1 MRVLVITFGT
11 EGDVRPL
18 AALCSAL
25 IAAGHEARLLAPDDG
40 LDAVRVLGVPAT
52 GLSGGIRTTLN
63 AAGTTRG
70 ENSAAALARVA
81 NDNASAWLKTAL
93 DHGSGC
99 DLVIAASLAAFVG
112 LSAAETLG
120 VPGIGAGMFPLTSTA
135 EFASPFVPPGAV
147 PGWANRLTF
156 RLINEMIWRGLAG
169 ATNKARR
176 EVGLPSRR
184 RLWTEHPM
192 LYGFS
197 RYLIPRPDDWPANAT
212 ICGLWARPAADWSP
226 PDDLAAFLAAGE
238 PPIYV
243 GFGSM
248 AVTEPRRLLEA
259 LVAGIGG
266 RRALFYPGWSGL
278 QAPDLPANVHLIGA
292 TPHDWLFP
300 RTAMAIHHGGSGT
313 THSAALAGVPSIV
326 APFAGDQP
334 FWADRLRRA
343 GVAPAPISPHRPDAR
358 AIAAAIDF
366 GYRPEVRSRAAELG
380 QAMAAE
386 SGLESA
392 VVRIEELAG
401 SVKAS
406 PGGGA
411 IAAHP

>member
-18 AALCSAL
+18 AALCQAL
-25 IAAGHEARLLAPDDG
+25 IAAGHEARLLAPDDA
-40 LDAVRVLGVPAT
+40 LDAARALDVPAT
-52 GLSGGIRTTLN
+52 GLSGGIRTTLT
-63 AAGTTRG
+63 AASATRG
-70 ENSAAALARVA
+70 ENSAAALARITRE
-81 NDNASAWLKTAL
+81 NTSAWLRAAL
-93 DHGSGC
+93 DHGAGC
-99 DLVIAASLAAFVG
+99 DVVIGASLAAFVG
-112 LSAAETLG
+112 LSAAEKLG
-120 VPGIGAGMFPLTSTA
+120 VPVVGAGMFPLTATA
-135 EFASPFVPPGAV
+135 EFASPFIPPGAI
-147 PGWANRLTF
+147 PGWANRLTY
-156 RLINEMIWRGLAG
+156 RLINEVIWRGLAG

-176 EVGLPSRR
+176 EVGLPTRR
-184 RLWTEHPM
+184 RLWSEHPM

-197 RYLIPRPDDWPANAT
+197 RHLVPRPGDWPANAT
-212 ICGLWARPAADWSP
+212 ICGLWARPATDWSP

-259 LVAGIGG
+259 LVGGIGG

-278 QAPDLPANVHLIGA
+278 QTPDLPATVHLVGA

-313 THSAALAGVPSIV
+313 SHSAALAGVPSIV

-334 FWADRLRRA
+334 FWADRLQRA
-343 GVAPAPISPHRPDAR
+343 RVAPAPINPHRPDAR
-358 AIAAAIDF
+358 AITAAIDYA
-366 GYRPEVRSRAAELG
+366 GRPEVRSRAAELG

-386 SGLESA
+386 TGLDSA
-392 VVRIEELAG
+392 VARIEDLAR
-401 SVKAS
+401 
-406 PGGGA
+406 
-411 IAAHP
+411 